1 MNYITITPSK
11 VKNRYYVA
19 RKAVGSNDFHIVAEC
34 TSQDFAKRIAM
45 AMNAEPKPYID
56 VVVEKVT
63 KLRSKGK

>member
-19 RKAVGSNDFHIVAEC
+19 RKSVGSNDFHIVAEC

-45 AMNAEPKPYID
+45 AMNAEPKP
-56 VVVEKVT
+56 
-63 KLRSKGK
+63 